1 MDSFDKDQAIKG
13 YLGISGSPAN
23 LSISGPNQI
32 PGIIG
37 DITSFSGK
45 NMRIEVIRSS
55 DKQDL
60 QDTLYSLYERLTDI
74 GYKINLSKQIPGDY
88 KAPGGKRVIFLYEE
102 YINLNDPF
110 VISKLRDLL
119 SGRYKVP
126 GKGVTIVLGLMTGTY
141 ALLSEN
147 RVQTNEELLGGDQSQ
162 IQTTPDEKT
171 KVLGFGLVLLS
182 IPMIITWFGI
192 LSDLYSLIAGDFLR
206 WFILVDTVTG
216 LSLVLF
222 ESLKNN
228 ISKREFVYAAGL
240 LFLSI
245 NIAAY
250 LVQPSYSISDYF
262 GNVNFPLYFVS
273 SGSYPI
279 IERKIFANFEI
290 IIVATVIISLI
301 LPFLRK
307 KTYFLLS
314 VATAATSIAIISD
327 MLTQTGD
334 LPFTNPSIPRI
345 PHFLLFRTENLY
357 PFFTTTFFHPN
368 PYFAISINGYAYY
381 YPTYLTFLVFVFL
394 ILSNLVFSVIYFSA
408 GIRIIS
414 AEELRS
420 NGNS

>member
-1 MDSFDKDQAIKG
+1 MESFDEDHAIKE
-13 YLGISGSPAN
+13 YLGISGSSAN

-45 NMRIEVIRSS
+45 SMRIEVIRSS

-60 QDTLYSLYERLTDI
+60 QATLYSLYEKLTDI

-88 KAPGGKRVIFLYEE
+88 KTLGGKLVIFLYEE
-102 YINLNDPF
+102 YINMNDPF
-110 VISKLRDLL
+110 VISKLRGLL

-126 GKGVTIVLGLMTGTY
+126 RKGVTIVLGLTTGTY

-162 IQTTPDEKT
+162 IQTTPNEKT
-171 KVLGFGLVLLS
+171 KILGFGLVLLS

-216 LSLVLF
+216 LSMVLF
-222 ESLKNN
+222 ESFKNN
-228 ISKREFVYAAGL
+228 VSKREFVYAAGL

-273 SGSYPI
+273 SGSYLI
-279 IERKIFANFEI
+279 IERKILANFEI
-290 IIVATVIISLI
+290 IIVAIVIILLI

-314 VATAATSIAIISD
+314 VATAATIIAIISG
-327 MLTQTGD
+327 MLIQNGN
-334 LPFTNPSIPRI
+334 LRFTNRSISQV
-345 PHFLLFRTENLY
+345 LLISSENLY
-357 PFFTTTFFHPN
+357 PFFTTTYFHLN

-381 YPTYLTFLVFVFL
+381 YSTYLTFLVFVFT
-394 ILSNLVFSVIYFSA
+394 ILSNLIFSVVYFSA

-414 AEELRS
+414 AEELRPNRTS
-420 NGNS
+420 

>member
-1 MDSFDKDQAIKG
+1 MDSFDKDQAIKE

-60 QDTLYSLYERLTDI
+60 QATLYSLYEKLTDM

-88 KAPGGKRVIFLYEE
+88 KVLAGKRVIFFYEE
-102 YINLNDPF
+102 FINLNDPF
-110 VISKLRDLL
+110 AVSKLRDLL

-126 GKGVTIVLGLMTGTY
+126 GKGVTIVLGLTTGTY

-147 RVQTNEELLGGDQSQ
+147 RVQTNEELFSGDQSQ
-162 IQTTPDEKT
+162 IQTAPDKKT
-171 KVLGFGLVLLS
+171 KALGFGMVLLS

-192 LSDLYSLIAGDFLR
+192 LSDLYSLIAGDFIR
-206 WFILVDTVTG
+206 WFILVDTATG
-216 LSLVLF
+216 LSLVLV
-222 ESLKNN
+222 ESFKNN
-228 ISKREFVYAAGL
+228 VSKREFVYAAGL

-250 LVQPSYSISDYF
+250 IVQPSYSISDYF
-262 GNVNFPLYFVS
+262 ANVNFPLYFVI

-279 IERKIFANFEI
+279 IERKILANFEI
-290 IIVATVIISLI
+290 IIVSIVIISLI

-307 KTYFLLS
+307 KTYFFLS
-314 VATAATSIAIISD
+314 VATLAASIAIVSD
-327 MLTQTGD
+327 MLIQTVD
-334 LPFTNPSIPRI
+334 LPFTNRSIP
-345 PHFLLFRTENLY
+345 HVLLISSENLY
-357 PFFTTTFFHPN
+357 PFFTTTYFHLN

-381 YPTYLTFLVFVFL
+381 YPTVLTFLVFVFT
-394 ILSNLVFSVIYFSA
+394 ILSNLVFSLVYFSA

-414 AEELRS
+414 AEGLRS
-420 NGNS
+420 NRKS

>member
-1 MDSFDKDQAIKG
+1 MDSFGKDQAIKE
-13 YLGISGSPAN
+13 YLRISGSPAN

-60 QDTLYSLYERLTDI
+60 QTTLYLLYERLMDM

-88 KAPGGKRVIFLYEE
+88 KAPGGKRVIFFYEE

-110 VISKLRDLL
+110 VVSKLRDLL

-126 GKGVTIVLGLMTGTY
+126 GKGVTIVLGLTTGTY
-141 ALLSEN
+141 ALLSEK
-147 RVQTNEELLGGDQSQ
+147 RVRTNDDLFSWDQSR
-162 IQTTPDEKT
+162 IQTAPDEKT

-192 LSDLYSLIAGDFLR
+192 LSDLYSLIAGDFIR
-206 WFILVDTVTG
+206 WFILVDTATG

-222 ESLKNN
+222 ESFKHNV
-228 ISKREFVYAAGL
+228 SKREFVYAAGL

-250 LVQPSYSISDYF
+250 LLQPSCSISDYF

-273 SGSYPI
+273 SGSYPV
-279 IERKIFANFEI
+279 IERKILANFEI
-290 IIVATVIISLI
+290 IIVAIVIISLI

-307 KTYFLLS
+307 KTYFFLS
-314 VATAATSIAIISD
+314 VAIAATSIAIVSD
-327 MLTQTGD
+327 MLIQIGD
-334 LPFTNPSIPRI
+334 LPFTNPSIPQV
-345 PHFLLFRTENLY
+345 LLISSENLY
-357 PFFTTTFFHPN
+357 PFFTTTYFHLN

-381 YPTYLTFLVFVFL
+381 YPTVLTFLVFVFT
-394 ILSNLVFSVIYFSA
+394 ILSNLVFSLVYFSA
-408 GIRIIS
+408 GIRIIW

-420 NGNS
+420 NRIS